1 MTIRARFPMSL
12 IILAL
17 LGFLAFGSTAS
28 AAPPVAKDGKIY
40 ACYKAKGKGKGTL
53 RLVRNGKARCPRQ
66 WKKVS
71 WYANGGPRNP
81 GLSVPPGPTGPAG
94 PKGDTGPEGKQGL
107 PGVEGNVVVKALEDK
122 VTELLTKV
130 ESLEGI
136 LSGVTNAELLN
147 AIGAVPAVGALCEQ
161 AEDLTDQTTA
171 LGTTLGSLNTLL
183 DTLLLGFSPI
193 EVPTALPKFSCPN

>member
-1 MTIRARFPMSL
+1 MTIRTRFPML
-12 IILAL
+12 LLTLAL
-17 LGFLAFGSTAS
+17 LGLLAFSSTAS
-28 AAPPVAKDGKIY
+28 AAPPVAKDGKIHG
-40 ACYKAKGKGKGTL
+40 CYKTKGKGKGTL
-53 RLVRNGKARCPRQ
+53 RLVGSGKARCLRG

-71 WYANGGPRNP
+71 WYANGAAGPLP
-81 GLSVPPGPTGPAG
+81 LVATPG
-94 PKGDTGPEGKQGL
+94 PKGDTGPQGERGT
-107 PGVEGNVVVKALEDK
+107 PGIEGNVVVKELEDK

-136 LSGVTNAELLN
+136 LNGVTNTELLN

-171 LGTTLGSLNTLL
+171 LGSTLGSLNTVL

>member
-12 IILAL
+12 LILAL
-17 LGFLAFGSTAS
+17 LAFLAFGSTAS

-53 RLVRNGKARCPRQ
+53 RVVGSGKVRCPRQ
-66 WKKVS
+66 WRKVS
-71 WYANGGPRNP
+71 WYATLKTFG
-81 GLSVPPGPTGPAG
+81 PGPTPPGPAG
-94 PKGDTGPEGKQGL
+94 PKGDTGAQGERGT
-107 PGVEGNVVVKALEDK
+107 PGVEGNVVVKELEDK
-122 VTELLTKV
+122 VTELLTRV

-136 LSGVTNAELLN
+136 LSGVTNTELLN

-171 LGTTLGSLNTLL
+171 LGSTLGSLNTLL